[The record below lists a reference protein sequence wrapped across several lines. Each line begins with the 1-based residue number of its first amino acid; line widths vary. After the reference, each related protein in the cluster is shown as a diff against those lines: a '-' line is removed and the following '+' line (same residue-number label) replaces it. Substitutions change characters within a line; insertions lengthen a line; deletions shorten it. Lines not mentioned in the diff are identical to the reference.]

1 MANSSRVG
9 NKSTDALDQPPQ
21 NFANVAPPHYQADH
35 SFTLQAVMELQKSN
49 GQLTEAV
56 NSLRAAIQKQDTK
69 LDKLDENLSN
79 IRQKLYAAGV
89 VLAIIVTIGGFL
101 IKKTWDLLAQ
111 QLMPQQP
118 VKTLS
123 QPKP

>member
-1 MANSSRVG
+1 MANSSRG
-9 NKSTDALDQPPQ
+9 SNKPNDALDQPPPS
-21 NFANVAPPHYQADH
+21 FANVAPPHYQADH

-56 NSLRAAIQKQDTK
+56 NSLRTVILKQEAK
-69 LDKLDENLSN
+69 LDKLDENLST
-79 IRQKLYAAGV
+79 IKQKLYAAGV

-101 IKKTWDLLAQ
+101 INKTWDLLAQ
-111 QLMPQQP
+111 QLIPQQP